1 MMDDLIKKDL
11 LAHKIYSSW
20 QFIKYTEKNIDIVHY
35 CADTINNLVDK
46 MEMKTIRWQ
55 QDIVSD
61 FVDDVTKDGKKVK
74 RLSITKENSPMYEL
88 RVVGEKV
95 DPWFLFDKLLRD
107 FFQYTM
113 NAFDSI
119 SQIINAGLLAN
130 KGKKIDSV
138 DIQIMTKTFNQQTY
152 STAFPKM
159 QAWLNKIAQ
168 SQEFLYIEAIN
179 NRTKHT
185 ADIANKLSMGILGS
199 SNTTEIGPFFR
210 KDVQHDKIEL
220 SDQLQA
226 TIDFLDK
233 SWDEFMIVFQEEYV
247 RDVYVENRRHTIS
260 GVHQQRL
267 KDEPDQDLSYAYIST
282 NSTFDAMPDEL
293 YILLV
298 VERENE
304 VYSHECPFNT
314 IFITGMSN
322 TDILGRYC
330 AEDVIGDDCLLH
342 YRKYV
347 KDKTAT
353 SGLCILYMQHEDNTV
368 FYHANP
374 YFDVETILKSDD
386 DDFKNRV
393 SLPF

>member
-95 DPWFLFDKLLRD
+95 DPWFLFDKLL
-107 FFQYTM
+107 
-113 NAFDSI
+113 
-119 SQIINAGLLAN
+119 
-130 KGKKIDSV
+130 
-138 DIQIMTKTFNQQTY
+138 
-152 STAFPKM
+152 
-159 QAWLNKIAQ
+159 
-168 SQEFLYIEAIN
+168 
-179 NRTKHT
+179 
-185 ADIANKLSMGILGS
+185 
-199 SNTTEIGPFFR
+199 
-210 KDVQHDKIEL
+210 
-220 SDQLQA
+220 
-226 TIDFLDK
+226 
-233 SWDEFMIVFQEEYV
+233 
-247 RDVYVENRRHTIS
+247 
-260 GVHQQRL
+260 
-267 KDEPDQDLSYAYIST
+267 
-282 NSTFDAMPDEL
+282 
-293 YILLV
+293 
-298 VERENE
+298 
-304 VYSHECPFNT
+304 
-314 IFITGMSN
+314 
-322 TDILGRYC
+322 
-330 AEDVIGDDCLLH
+330 
-342 YRKYV
+342 

-353 SGLCILYMQHEDNTV
+353 SGLCILYMQHEENTV

>member
-1 MMDDLIKKDL
+1 MDND
-11 LAHKIYSSW
+11 
-20 QFIKYTEKNIDIVHY
+20 KYV
-35 CADTINNLVDK
+35 A
-46 MEMKTIRWQ
+46 
-55 QDIVSD
+55 
-61 FVDDVTKDGKKVK
+61 
-74 RLSITKENSPMYEL
+74 
-88 RVVGEKV
+88 
-95 DPWFLFDKLLRD
+95 
-107 FFQYTM
+107 
-113 NAFDSI
+113 
-119 SQIINAGLLAN
+119 
-130 KGKKIDSV
+130 
-138 DIQIMTKTFNQQTY
+138 
-152 STAFPKM
+152 
-159 QAWLNKIAQ
+159 
-168 SQEFLYIEAIN
+168 
-179 NRTKHT
+179 
-185 ADIANKLSMGILGS
+185 
-199 SNTTEIGPFFR
+199 
-210 KDVQHDKIEL
+210 VQ
-220 SDQLQA
+220 
-226 TIDFLDK
+226 
-233 SWDEFMIVFQEEYV
+233 MP
-247 RDVYVENRRHTIS
+247 DVYVENRRHTIS

-353 SGLCILYMQHEDNTV
+353 SGLCILYMQHEENTV

>member
-1 MMDDLIKKDL
+1 MISIHDAIEAGFNHVVFIIRKD
-11 LAHKIYSSW
+11 I
-20 QFIKYTEKNIDIVHY
+20 E
-35 CADTINNLVDK
+35 
-46 MEMKTIRWQ
+46 
-55 QDIVSD
+55 
-61 FVDDVTKDGKKVK
+61 
-74 RLSITKENSPMYEL
+74 
-88 RVVGEKV
+88 
-95 DPWFLFDKLLRD
+95 
-107 FFQYTM
+107 
-113 NAFDSI
+113 
-119 SQIINAGLLAN
+119 
-130 KGKKIDSV
+130 
-138 DIQIMTKTFNQQTY
+138 
-152 STAFPKM
+152 
-159 QAWLNKIAQ
+159 
-168 SQEFLYIEAIN
+168 QEFKEVIGERIKAICSAHDVGKSYYPVTIQYMYDLYGETPEPHLNPQMTILEYI
-179 NRTKHT
+179 
-185 ADIANKLSMGILGS
+185 ADKFG
-199 SNTTEIGPFFR
+199 FR
-210 KDVQHDKIEL
+210 VHIQQNLYEEKQIQNQKD
-220 SDQLQA
+220 
-226 TIDFLDK
+226 
-233 SWDEFMIVFQEEYV
+233 
-247 RDVYVENRRHTIS
+247 
-260 GVHQQRL
+260 
-267 KDEPDQDLSYAYIST
+267 AYIST

-353 SGLCILYMQHEDNTV
+353 SGLCILYMQHEENTV

>member
-130 KGKKIDSV
+130 G
-138 DIQIMTKTFNQQTY
+138 T
-152 STAFPKM
+152 
-159 QAWLNKIAQ
+159 
-168 SQEFLYIEAIN
+168 
-179 NRTKHT
+179 
-185 ADIANKLSMGILGS
+185 
-199 SNTTEIGPFFR
+199 
-210 KDVQHDKIEL
+210 
-220 SDQLQA
+220 
-226 TIDFLDK
+226 
-233 SWDEFMIVFQEEYV
+233 
-247 RDVYVENRRHTIS
+247 
-260 GVHQQRL
+260 
-267 KDEPDQDLSYAYIST
+267 
-282 NSTFDAMPDEL
+282 
-293 YILLV
+293 
-298 VERENE
+298 
-304 VYSHECPFNT
+304 
-314 IFITGMSN
+314 
-322 TDILGRYC
+322 
-330 AEDVIGDDCLLH
+330 
-342 YRKYV
+342 
-347 KDKTAT
+347 
-353 SGLCILYMQHEDNTV
+353 
-368 FYHANP
+368 
-374 YFDVETILKSDD
+374 
-386 DDFKNRV
+386 
-393 SLPF
+393 